1 MGQSHLPKVEQTTEK
16 DLRSTW
22 GALAGD
28 WVHDWRW
35 YSGDFGSRGLTA
47 DLAACQV
54 FSAVT
59 NKGTIHVTYGVGGRD
74 ATGQTWQ
81 RKVMKGGVENGRGPE
96 DRMWMVFFSL
106 QCV

>member
-1 MGQSHLPKVEQTTEK
+1 M
-16 DLRSTW
+16 
-22 GALAGD
+22 
-28 WVHDWRW
+28 
-35 YSGDFGSRGLTA
+35 
-47 DLAACQV
+47 

-59 NKGTIHVTYGVGGRD
+59 NEGTIHVTYGVGGRD

-96 DRMWMVFFSL
+96 DRMWMVFFSS